1 MTTSA
6 PGSGSSTSASRG
18 LDEDTSTLV
27 ALGTSA
33 FAGTM
38 LVVVG
43 LFQLLQGLAAVAEN
57 EIYVSGP
64 RYVYELDLSAWGW
77 IHIVVG
83 AVAVATAVGILLRKT
98 WGYTAGIVL
107 AVVSAVT
114 NFLFLPYYPVWSI
127 VVIAF
132 NVAVIWA
139 LTTLI
144 PSR

>member
-1 MTTSA
+1 
-6 PGSGSSTSASRG
+6 
-18 LDEDTSTLV
+18 
-27 ALGTSA
+27 LGTSA